1 MFYSS
6 QGWPALGEQTVDL
19 LVMSYVS
26 GTISVLGG
34 VLGAFGIYAAFKV
47 KTLEIRTDEAS
58 QPSSPPLLL
67 SPLLPF
73 LFETRLAALFFSA
86 EAIILGS
93 PGSNLAGG
101 VISPLFFACL
111 PLLNLSPSPFL
122 RNQLQKS
129 SCLQECGGL

>member
-47 KTLEIRTDEAS
+47 ITLEVATDKAS
-58 QPSSPPLLL
+58 PAPIPLF
-67 SPLLPF
+67 LLPSFLAF
-73 LFETRLAALFFSA
+73 LFETRLAAFF
-86 EAIILGS
+86 
-93 PGSNLAGG
+93 
-101 VISPLFFACL
+101 
-111 PLLNLSPSPFL
+111 FL
-122 RNQLQKS
+122 RRRLF
-129 SCLQECGGL
+129 